1 MAALNHTKKTVSNS
15 KTFTLT
21 TMINTANV
29 SFCTITTT
37 TLVSFSSL
45 PGSAKFSPSTWTEIF
60 VNNYNVYTEGTGT
73 GKQTNAA
80 KPLPSGVTSLL
91 VDIESALCRQ
101 INYQSKSAQRAHTSP
116 RTESSS
122 CISEKYKYTK
132 ENSALK

>member
-1 MAALNHTKKTVSNS
+1 LVLPFWYRLTQVVLEKRPLNGCS
-15 KTFTLT
+15 
-21 TMINTANV
+21 
-29 SFCTITTT
+29 
-37 TLVSFSSL
+37 
-45 PGSAKFSPSTWTEIF
+45 
-60 VNNYNVYTEGTGT
+60 NYNVYTEGTGT

-91 VDIESALCRQ
+91 VDIESGLCRQ
-101 INYQSKSAQRAHTSP
+101 INYQSKGAQRAHTST